1 RYARAGPMIPRR
13 FPRGARRSRQAIT
26 RVPPLSTP
34 RSPSLPPSATIYE
47 LPGEDLTSIRIRD
60 ERTKKIK
67 IPNPSA
73 HPPLLPVLPSQ
84 ICRARPSP
92 AALGPRCLGRRR
104 GPRPCSAT
112 TPAPSSPPPSAAPT
126 ASSPG
131 LGTPISTP
139 PSAPQT

>member
-1 RYARAGPMIPRR
+1 
-13 FPRGARRSRQAIT
+13 
-26 RVPPLSTP
+26 
-34 RSPSLPPSATIYE
+34 
-47 LPGEDLTSIRIRD
+47 
-60 ERTKKIK
+60 K

-73 HPPLLPVLPSQ
+73 HPPTTAPPDYPVLPSQ

-92 AALGPRCLGRRR
+92 AALGPRCLGRRG

-112 TPAPSSPPPSAAPT
+112 TATTASPPPSAAPT

-139 PSAPQT
+139 PSAPSSCKPPSSSPLSPSPSLPLSWLYFSLFLSLPCLCLWDWIAAARAGVFSLLLLL